1 MEQHGNKTI
10 MSSVMMLDI
19 VGYSKKSVTDQI
31 STKEAFNTML
41 AAAIKIVPE
50 NDRVILDTGDGAAV
64 TFLGDIED
72 ALKAVLV
79 FRDSL
84 LSEGASMNPPLEV
97 CMGINLGP
105 VRLVKDI
112 NGRTNIVGDGI
123 NVAQRIMGFA
133 KGGQILV
140 SRSYFDAASRL
151 SHEYAGM
158 FYNEGTR
165 ADKHGREHEIYAIGH
180 PGEAAPEHEAGAD
193 TLGIARQGSVA
204 AAETQGALGTLQN
217 ASGQQRAL
225 YAGIAVIAL
234 ALVIVVAMKFMHKE
248 EPAPQV
254 ATEAQTA
261 PAETPAVA
269 DTVAAPPPAEE
280 TAVAA
285 NANNT
290 APETVAASPNTV
302 EPVAAQ
308 KPKAARPAVA
318 PAGQGK
324 DSKQLA
330 SSRAQVDTTAKSA
343 APVPAPVPES
353 KPAGPMV
360 SVGLAIAPWGEVYL
374 DGKKQGVSPPLD
386 TLIVTPGEHA
396 IEIRNTS
403 FAPYTLSI
411 QVKAD
416 EQIKIKHKFTN

>member
-10 MSSVMMLDI
+10 MCSVMMLDI
-19 VGYSKKSVTDQI
+19 VGYSKKSVSDQI
-31 STKEAFNTML
+31 TTKEAFNAML
-41 AAAIKIVPE
+41 AGAIKIVPE

-72 ALKAVLV
+72 ALKAVLT

-84 LSEGASMNPPLEV
+84 LNEGANMNPPLGV

-133 KGGQILV
+133 KAGQILV

-158 FYNEGTR
+158 FYNEGAR
-165 ADKHGREHEIYAIGH
+165 ADKHGREHEIYAIGQ
-180 PGEAAPEHEAGAD
+180 PGDATAEHEIGED
-193 TLGIARQGSVA
+193 TLGKARQGSSQAPESGAQA
-204 AAETQGALGTLQN
+204 ALATIQS

-234 ALVIVVAMKFMHKE
+234 ALVIVVAMKFSHKTE

-254 ATEAQTA
+254 AAA
-261 PAETPAVA
+261 PAEAPAVVE
-269 DTVAAPPPAEE
+269 TVAAPPPTEVAPAEP
-280 TAVAA
+280 A
-285 NANNT
+285 
-290 APETVAASPNTV
+290 APETVAASPKAA
-302 EPVAAQ
+302 EPVAQ
-308 KPKAARPAVA
+308 KPKTARPAVA
-318 PAGQGK
+318 AAI
-324 DSKQLA
+324 SKPQQA
-330 SSRAQVDTTAKSA
+330 TAKESTPA
-343 APVPAPVPES
+343 APVPEA
-353 KPAGPMV
+353 KPAGPMA
-360 SVGLAIAPWGEVYL
+360 SISLAVAPWGEVYV

-386 TLIVTPGEHA
+386 ALSVTPGDHD
-396 IEIRNTS
+396 IEIRNSS

-416 EQIKIKHKFTN
+416 EQMKIRHKFTN